1 MKSDDKRY
9 LGQMLTTVASYRKS
23 IKMPQCANPIDDEV
37 FEKLTEIKGKL
48 TDDTF
53 DIFRFKKPLLLL
65 WKKLIEKSIVC
76 LRYFDTR
83 EPFGKPGVKKVPYAY
98 GVQNLYEYF
107 EKYNEFENLLYGGS
121 EYYRDHVIH
130 VIRVWIIGTDILL
143 RDNAKFINAI
153 NIVKGFD
160 FSNYEKLSIWTIIA
174 MTHDL
179 GYPLEKS
186 MKIMDKTKDMMKCF
200 IQNPVLSMDFSFS
213 GVQNLMNDF
222 VIRFMSSKMWKV
234 RDRGTIAIDSELGA
248 DEKDKDLFV
257 ARLQP
262 KFYFKFQKSLEQNN
276 HGILSS
282 LLIYKMLLYFLES
295 DYSTN
300 EDYVFDKE
308 DTRQFYM
315 RREILRSISSHTC
328 QDIYQLH
335 LYSFSLLLIIAD
347 DAQEWGR
354 KQISELYVQKDTG
367 YEFKGIDIVDAESG
381 EGNTCIMTEQYTIS
395 NDKQFKHILEQ
406 FRRISLGYNAWFR
419 DGQDTDNRDFNFVKR
434 TKVVVKKGGSD
445 IDVELSLHI
454 DKREASYFDIK
465 FDTARCK
472 KCGLED
478 YVFQLFG
485 KVKEAKEVKDAKA
498 AKEAKNGSYIY
509 LVVDVERYVEECKE
523 KKDN

>member
-1 MKSDDKRY
+1 MQSDDKRY
-9 LGQMLTTVASYRKS
+9 LGQMLATLDTYRTS
-23 IKMPQCANPIDDEV
+23 VCMPTCANPIDDEV
-37 FEKLTEIKGKL
+37 FESLVEIESKLTE
-48 TDDTF
+48 DTF
-53 DIFRFKKPLLLL
+53 DIFRFKKPLLIL

-83 EPFGKPGVKKVPYAY
+83 EPFGKPDVKKVPYAY

-143 RDNAKFINAI
+143 RDKAKFIHAI
-153 NIVKGFD
+153 EIVRGFK
-160 FSNYEKLSIWTIIA
+160 FSDLEKLSIWTIIA
-174 MTHDL
+174 MSHDL

-200 IQNPVLSMDFSFS
+200 IQNPILSMDFSFS

-222 VIRFMSSKMWKV
+222 VIRFMSSKMWRV
-234 RDRGTIAIDSELGA
+234 RDRGTIAIESEPGA
-248 DEKDKDLFV
+248 DEKEKDKEYFV

-300 EDYVFDKE
+300 EDSVFDEE

-367 YEFKGIDIVDAESG
+367 YEFKGIDIVDAEASD
-381 EGNTCIMTEQYTIS
+381 GNTCIMTEQYTIS
-395 NDKQFKHILEQ
+395 NKKQFKHILKQ

-419 DGQDTDNRDFNFVKR
+419 DGQDTDKRDFNFVKI
-434 TKVVVKKGGSD
+434 TKVVVKMGGSD
-445 IDVELSLHI
+445 KDVELSLHI
-454 DKREASYFDIK
+454 NKREASYFDIK

-472 KCGLED
+472 ECGLEEI
-478 YVFQLFG
+478 VLQLFG
-485 KVKEAKEVKDAKA
+485 EAKDL
-498 AKEAKNGSYIY
+498 KNGSHIY
-509 LVVDVERYVEECKE
+509 HVVDVEQYVEECKE

>member
-1 MKSDDKRY
+1 MQSDDKRY
-9 LGQMLTTVASYRKS
+9 LRQMLSTLNSYRTS
-23 IKMPQCANPIDDEV
+23 TDTPACANPIDDEV
-37 FEKLTEIKGKL
+37 FNLLEDIEGKLTE
-48 TDDTF
+48 DAF
-53 DIFRFKKPLLLL
+53 DIFRFKKPLLQL

-83 EPFGKPGVKKVPYAY
+83 EPFGKPDVKKAPYAY

-143 RDNAKFINAI
+143 RDNAKFVHAI
-153 NIVKGFD
+153 EIVKGFEFSD
-160 FSNYEKLSIWTIIA
+160 FEKLSIWTIIA
-174 MTHDL
+174 MSHDL

-200 IQNPVLSMDFSFS
+200 IQNPILSMDFSFS

-222 VIRFMSSKMWKV
+222 VIRFMSSKMWRVK
-234 RDRGTIAIDSELGA
+234 DCSTIAIESDPSV
-248 DEKDKDLFV
+248 DEKTKEYFV

-262 KFYFKFQKSLEQNN
+262 KLYFKFQKSLEQNN

-367 YEFKGIDIVDAESG
+367 YEFKGIEIMDTESSD
-381 EGNTCIMTEQYTIS
+381 GNTCVMTEQYTIS

-419 DGQDTDNRDFNFVKR
+419 DGQDTDKRDFNFVKR
-434 TKVVVKKGGSD
+434 TKVVVKMGRSD

-454 DKREASYFDIK
+454 NKREASYFDIK
-465 FDTARCK
+465 FDTTRCK
-472 KCGLED
+472 ECELEKI
-478 YVFQLFG
+478 VLKLFG
-485 KVKEAKEVKDAKA
+485 NAKDAKS
-498 AKEAKNGSYIY
+498 GSFIY
-509 LVVDVERYVEECKE
+509 NVVNVEQYVEECKE

>member
-1 MKSDDKRY
+1 MQSDDKRY
-9 LGQMLTTVASYRKS
+9 LGQMLATLDTYRTS
-23 IKMPQCANPIDDEV
+23 VCMPTCANPIDDEV
-37 FEKLTEIKGKL
+37 FKLLADIEGKLTE
-48 TDDTF
+48 DAF
-53 DIFRFKKPLLLL
+53 DIFRFKKPLLQL

-83 EPFGKPGVKKVPYAY
+83 EPFGKPDVKKAPYAY

-143 RDNAKFINAI
+143 RDKAKFIRAI
-153 NIVKGFD
+153 EIVRGFK
-160 FSNYEKLSIWTIIA
+160 FSDLEKLSIWTIIA
-174 MTHDL
+174 MSHDL

-200 IQNPVLSMDFSFS
+200 IQNPILSMDFSFS

-222 VIRFMSSKMWKV
+222 VIRFMSSKMWRV
-234 RDRGTIAIDSELGA
+234 RDRDTIAIESEPGA
-248 DEKDKDLFV
+248 DEKDKDKEYFV

-300 EDYVFDKE
+300 EDYVFDEE

-367 YEFKGIDIVDAESG
+367 YEFKGIDIVDAEASD
-381 EGNTCIMTEQYTIS
+381 GNTCIMTEQYTIS
-395 NDKQFKHILEQ
+395 NRKQFKHILAQ

-419 DGQDTDNRDFNFVKR
+419 DGQDTDKRDFNFIKI
-434 TKVVVKKGGSD
+434 TKVVVKMGGSD
-445 IDVELSLHI
+445 KDVELSLHI
-454 DKREASYFDIK
+454 NKREASYFDIK

-472 KCGLED
+472 ECGLEEI
-478 YVFQLFG
+478 VSQLFG
-485 KVKEAKEVKDAKA
+485 EPKDAKS
-498 AKEAKNGSYIY
+498 GSYIY
-509 LVVDVERYVEECKE
+509 NVVDVEQFVEECKE

>member
-1 MKSDDKRY
+1 MQSDDKRY
-9 LGQMLTTVASYRKS
+9 LRQMLSTLNSYRTS
-23 IKMPQCANPIDDEV
+23 TDAPACANPIDDEV
-37 FEKLTEIKGKL
+37 FNLLDDIEGKLTE
-48 TDDTF
+48 DAF
-53 DIFRFKKPLLLL
+53 DIFRFKKPLLQL

-83 EPFGKPGVKKVPYAY
+83 EPFGKPDVKKAPYAY

-143 RDNAKFINAI
+143 RDKAKFIHAI
-153 NIVKGFD
+153 EIVKGFEFSD
-160 FSNYEKLSIWTIIA
+160 FEKLSIWTIIA
-174 MTHDL
+174 MSHDL

-200 IQNPVLSMDFSFS
+200 IQNPILSMDFSFS

-222 VIRFMSSKMWKV
+222 VIRFMSSKMWRVK
-234 RDRGTIAIDSELGA
+234 DCSTIAIESDPSV
-248 DEKDKDLFV
+248 DEKTKEYFV

-367 YEFKGIDIVDAESG
+367 YEFKGIEIVDTESSD
-381 EGNTCIMTEQYTIS
+381 GNTCVMTEQYTIS

-419 DGQDTDNRDFNFVKR
+419 DGQDTDKRDFNFVKR
-434 TKVVVKKGGSD
+434 TKVVVKMGRSD

-454 DKREASYFDIK
+454 NKREASYFDIK
-465 FDTARCK
+465 FDTTRCK
-472 KCGLED
+472 ECELEKI
-478 YVFQLFG
+478 VLKLFG
-485 KVKEAKEVKDAKA
+485 NAKDAKS
-498 AKEAKNGSYIY
+498 GSFIY
-509 LVVDVERYVEECKE
+509 NVVNVEQYVEECKE

>member
-1 MKSDDKRY
+1 MQSDDKRY
-9 LGQMLTTVASYRKS
+9 LGQMLATLDTYRTS
-23 IKMPQCANPIDDEV
+23 VSMPTCANPIDDEV
-37 FEKLTEIKGKL
+37 FKLLADIEGKLTE
-48 TDDTF
+48 DAF
-53 DIFRFKKPLLLL
+53 DIFRFKKPLLQL

-83 EPFGKPGVKKVPYAY
+83 EPFGKPDVKKAPYAY

-143 RDNAKFINAI
+143 RDKAKFIRAI
-153 NIVKGFD
+153 EIVRGFK
-160 FSNYEKLSIWTIIA
+160 FSDLEKLSIWTIIA
-174 MTHDL
+174 MSHDL

-200 IQNPVLSMDFSFS
+200 IQNPILSMDFSFS

-222 VIRFMSSKMWKV
+222 VIRFMSSKMWRV
-234 RDRGTIAIDSELGA
+234 RDRGTIAIESEPGA
-248 DEKDKDLFV
+248 DEKDKDKEYFV

-300 EDYVFDKE
+300 EDYVFDEE

-367 YEFKGIDIVDAESG
+367 YEFKGIDIVDAESS

-395 NDKQFKHILEQ
+395 NRKQFKHILAQ

-419 DGQDTDNRDFNFVKR
+419 DGQDTDKRDFNFIKI
-434 TKVVVKKGGSD
+434 TKVVVKMGGSD
-445 IDVELSLHI
+445 KDVELSLHI
-454 DKREASYFDIK
+454 NKREASYFDIK

-472 KCGLED
+472 ECGLEKI
-478 YVFQLFG
+478 VSQLFG
-485 KVKEAKEVKDAKA
+485 EPKDAKS
-498 AKEAKNGSYIY
+498 GSYIY
-509 LVVDVERYVEECKE
+509 NVVDVEQFVEECKE

>member
-1 MKSDDKRY
+1 MQSDDKRY
-9 LGQMLTTVASYRKS
+9 LRQMLSTLNSYRTS
-23 IKMPQCANPIDDEV
+23 TDTPACANPIDDEV
-37 FEKLTEIKGKL
+37 FNLLEDIEGKLTE
-48 TDDTF
+48 DAF
-53 DIFRFKKPLLLL
+53 DIFRFKKPLLQL

-83 EPFGKPGVKKVPYAY
+83 EPFGKPDVKKAPYAY

-143 RDNAKFINAI
+143 RDNAKFVHAI
-153 NIVKGFD
+153 EIVKGFEFSD
-160 FSNYEKLSIWTIIA
+160 FEKLSIWTIIA
-174 MTHDL
+174 MSHDL

-200 IQNPVLSMDFSFS
+200 IQNPILSMDFSFS

-222 VIRFMSSKMWKV
+222 VIRFMSSKMWRVK
-234 RDRGTIAIDSELGA
+234 DCSTIAIESDPSV
-248 DEKDKDLFV
+248 DEKTKEYFV

-335 LYSFSLLLIIAD
+335 FYSFSLLLIIAD

-367 YEFKGIDIVDAESG
+367 YEFKGIEIMDTESSD
-381 EGNTCIMTEQYTIS
+381 GNTCVMTEQYTIS

-419 DGQDTDNRDFNFVKR
+419 DGQDTDKRDFNFVKR
-434 TKVVVKKGGSD
+434 TKVVVKMGRSD

-454 DKREASYFDIK
+454 NKREASYFDIK
-465 FDTARCK
+465 FDTTRCK
-472 KCGLED
+472 ECELEKI
-478 YVFQLFG
+478 VLKLFG
-485 KVKEAKEVKDAKA
+485 NAKDAKS
-498 AKEAKNGSYIY
+498 GSFIY
-509 LVVDVERYVEECKE
+509 NVVNVEQYVEECKE

>member
-1 MKSDDKRY
+1 MQSDDKRY
-9 LGQMLTTVASYRKS
+9 LGQMLATLDTYRTS
-23 IKMPQCANPIDDEV
+23 VCMPTCANPIDDEV
-37 FEKLTEIKGKL
+37 FKLLADIEGKLTE
-48 TDDTF
+48 DAF
-53 DIFRFKKPLLLL
+53 DIFRFKKPLLQL

-83 EPFGKPGVKKVPYAY
+83 EPFGKPDVKKAPYAY

-143 RDNAKFINAI
+143 RDKAKFIHAI
-153 NIVKGFD
+153 EIVRGFK
-160 FSNYEKLSIWTIIA
+160 FSDLEKLSIWTIIA
-174 MTHDL
+174 MSHDL

-200 IQNPVLSMDFSFS
+200 IQNPILSMDFSFS

-222 VIRFMSSKMWKV
+222 VIRFMSSKMWRV
-234 RDRGTIAIDSELGA
+234 RDRGTIAIESEPGA
-248 DEKDKDLFV
+248 DEKEKDKEYFV

-300 EDYVFDKE
+300 EDYVFDEE

-367 YEFKGIDIVDAESG
+367 YEFKGIDIVDAEASD
-381 EGNTCIMTEQYTIS
+381 GNTCIMTEQYTIS
-395 NDKQFKHILEQ
+395 NKKQFRHILKQ

-419 DGQDTDNRDFNFVKR
+419 DGQDTDKRDFNFVKI
-434 TKVVVKKGGSD
+434 TKVVVKMGGSD
-445 IDVELSLHI
+445 KDVELSLHI
-454 DKREASYFDIK
+454 NKREASYFDIT

-472 KCGLED
+472 ECGLEKI
-478 YVFQLFG
+478 VLLLFG
-485 KVKEAKEVKDAKA
+485 EPKDAKS
-498 AKEAKNGSYIY
+498 GSYIY
-509 LVVDVERYVEECKE
+509 NVVDVEQYVEECKE

>member
-1 MKSDDKRY
+1 MQSDDKRY
-9 LGQMLTTVASYRKS
+9 LGQMLATLDTYRTS
-23 IKMPQCANPIDDEV
+23 VSMPTCANPIDDEV
-37 FEKLTEIKGKL
+37 FKLLADIEGKLTE
-48 TDDTF
+48 DAF
-53 DIFRFKKPLLLL
+53 DIFRFKKPLLQL

-83 EPFGKPGVKKVPYAY
+83 EPFGKPDVKKAPYAY

-143 RDNAKFINAI
+143 RDKAKFIRAI
-153 NIVKGFD
+153 EIVRGFK
-160 FSNYEKLSIWTIIA
+160 FSDLEKLSIWTIIA
-174 MTHDL
+174 MSHDL

-200 IQNPVLSMDFSFS
+200 IQNPILSMDFSFS

-222 VIRFMSSKMWKV
+222 VIRFMSSKMWRV
-234 RDRGTIAIDSELGA
+234 RDRGTIAIESEPDA
-248 DEKDKDLFV
+248 DEKDKDKEYFV

-300 EDYVFDKE
+300 EDYVFDEE

-367 YEFKGIDIVDAESG
+367 YEFKGIDIVDAEASD
-381 EGNTCIMTEQYTIS
+381 GNTCIMTEQYTIS
-395 NDKQFKHILEQ
+395 NKKQFKHILKQ

-419 DGQDTDNRDFNFVKR
+419 DGQDTDKRDFNFVKI
-434 TKVVVKKGGSD
+434 TKVVVKMGGSD
-445 IDVELSLHI
+445 KDVELSLHI
-454 DKREASYFDIK
+454 NKREASYFDIK

-472 KCGLED
+472 ECGLEEI
-478 YVFQLFG
+478 VLQLFG
-485 KVKEAKEVKDAKA
+485 EAKDLKDSKEVKDAK
-498 AKEAKNGSYIY
+498 NGSHIY
-509 LVVDVERYVEECKE
+509 HVVDVEQYVEECKE

>member
-1 MKSDDKRY
+1 MQSDDKRY
-9 LGQMLTTVASYRKS
+9 LGQMLATLDTYRTS
-23 IKMPQCANPIDDEV
+23 VCMPTCANPIDDEV
-37 FEKLTEIKGKL
+37 FKLLADIEGKLTE
-48 TDDTF
+48 DAF
-53 DIFRFKKPLLLL
+53 DIFRFKKPLLQL

-83 EPFGKPGVKKVPYAY
+83 EPFGKPDVNKAPYAY

-143 RDNAKFINAI
+143 RDKAKFIRAI
-153 NIVKGFD
+153 EIVRGFK
-160 FSNYEKLSIWTIIA
+160 FSDLEKLSIWTIIA
-174 MTHDL
+174 MSHDL

-200 IQNPVLSMDFSFS
+200 IQNPILSMDFSFS

-222 VIRFMSSKMWKV
+222 VIRFMSSKMWRV
-234 RDRGTIAIDSELGA
+234 RDRGTIAIESEPGA
-248 DEKDKDLFV
+248 DEKDKDKEYFV

-300 EDYVFDKE
+300 EDYVFDEE

-367 YEFKGIDIVDAESG
+367 YEFKGIDIVDAEASD
-381 EGNTCIMTEQYTIS
+381 GNTCIMTEQYTIS
-395 NDKQFKHILEQ
+395 NKKQFKHILKQ

-419 DGQDTDNRDFNFVKR
+419 DGQDTDKRDFNFVKI
-434 TKVVVKKGGSD
+434 TKVVVKMGGSD
-445 IDVELSLHI
+445 KDVELSLHI
-454 DKREASYFDIK
+454 NKREASYFDIK

-472 KCGLED
+472 ECGLEKI
-478 YVFQLFG
+478 VLQLFG
-485 KVKEAKEVKDAKA
+485 EAKDL
-498 AKEAKNGSYIY
+498 KNGSHIY
-509 LVVDVERYVEECKE
+509 HVVDVEQYVEECKE

>member
-1 MKSDDKRY
+1 MQSDDKRY
-9 LGQMLTTVASYRKS
+9 LRQMLSTLNSYRTS
-23 IKMPQCANPIDDEV
+23 TDTPACANPIDDEV
-37 FEKLTEIKGKL
+37 FNLLEDIEGKLTE
-48 TDDTF
+48 DAF
-53 DIFRFKKPLLLL
+53 DIFRFKKPLLQL

-83 EPFGKPGVKKVPYAY
+83 EPFGKPDVKKAPYAY

-143 RDNAKFINAI
+143 RDNAKFVHAI
-153 NIVKGFD
+153 EIVKGFEFSD
-160 FSNYEKLSIWTIIA
+160 FEKLSIWTIIA
-174 MTHDL
+174 MSHDL

-200 IQNPVLSMDFSFS
+200 IQNPILSMDFSFS

-222 VIRFMSSKMWKV
+222 VIRFMSSKMWRVK
-234 RDRGTIAIDSELGA
+234 DCSTIAIESDPSV
-248 DEKDKDLFV
+248 DEKTKEYFV

-367 YEFKGIDIVDAESG
+367 YEFKGIEIMDTESSD
-381 EGNTCIMTEQYTIS
+381 GNTCVMTEQYTIS

-419 DGQDTDNRDFNFVKR
+419 DGQDTDKRDFNFVKR
-434 TKVVVKKGGSD
+434 TKVVVKMGRSD

-454 DKREASYFDIK
+454 NKREASYFDIK
-465 FDTARCK
+465 FDTTRCK
-472 KCGLED
+472 ECELEKI
-478 YVFQLFG
+478 VLKLFG
-485 KVKEAKEVKDAKA
+485 NAKDAKS
-498 AKEAKNGSYIY
+498 GSFIY
-509 LVVDVERYVEECKE
+509 NVVNVEQYVEECKE

>member
-1 MKSDDKRY
+1 MQSDDKRY
-9 LGQMLTTVASYRKS
+9 LGQMLATLDTYRTS
-23 IKMPQCANPIDDEV
+23 VSMPTCANPIDDEV
-37 FEKLTEIKGKL
+37 FKLLADIEGKLTE
-48 TDDTF
+48 DAF
-53 DIFRFKKPLLLL
+53 DIFRFKKPLLQL

-83 EPFGKPGVKKVPYAY
+83 EPFGKPDVKKAPYAY

-143 RDNAKFINAI
+143 RDKAKFIRAI
-153 NIVKGFD
+153 EIVRGFK
-160 FSNYEKLSIWTIIA
+160 FSDLEKLSIWTIIA
-174 MTHDL
+174 MSHDL

-200 IQNPVLSMDFSFS
+200 IQNPILSMDFSFS

-222 VIRFMSSKMWKV
+222 VIRFMSSKMWRV
-234 RDRGTIAIDSELGA
+234 RDRGTIAIESEPGA
-248 DEKDKDLFV
+248 DEKDKDKEYFV

-300 EDYVFDKE
+300 EDYVFDEE

-367 YEFKGIDIVDAESG
+367 YEFKGIDIVDAESS

-395 NDKQFKHILEQ
+395 NRKQFKHILAQ

-419 DGQDTDNRDFNFVKR
+419 DGQDTDKRDFNFIKI
-434 TKVVVKKGGSD
+434 TKVVVKMGGSD
-445 IDVELSLHI
+445 KDVELSLHI
-454 DKREASYFDIK
+454 NKREASYFDIK

-472 KCGLED
+472 ECGLEEI
-478 YVFQLFG
+478 VSQLFG
-485 KVKEAKEVKDAKA
+485 EPKDAKS
-498 AKEAKNGSYIY
+498 GSYIY
-509 LVVDVERYVEECKE
+509 NVVDVEQFVEECKE

>member
-1 MKSDDKRY
+1 MQSDDKRY
-9 LGQMLTTVASYRKS
+9 LGQMLATLDTYRTS
-23 IKMPQCANPIDDEV
+23 VCMPTCANPIDDEV
-37 FEKLTEIKGKL
+37 FKLLADIEGKLTE
-48 TDDTF
+48 DAF
-53 DIFRFKKPLLLL
+53 DIFRFKKPLLQL

-83 EPFGKPGVKKVPYAY
+83 EPFGKPDVKKAPYAY

-143 RDNAKFINAI
+143 RDKAKFIHAI
-153 NIVKGFD
+153 EIVRGFK
-160 FSNYEKLSIWTIIA
+160 FSDLEKLSIWTIIA
-174 MTHDL
+174 MSHDL

-200 IQNPVLSMDFSFS
+200 IQNPILSMDFSFS

-222 VIRFMSSKMWKV
+222 VIRFMSSTMWRV
-234 RDRGTIAIDSELGA
+234 RDRGTIAIESEPGA
-248 DEKDKDLFV
+248 DEKEKDKEYFV

-300 EDYVFDKE
+300 EDYVFDEE

-367 YEFKGIDIVDAESG
+367 YEFKGIDIVDAEASD
-381 EGNTCIMTEQYTIS
+381 GNTCIMTEQYTIS
-395 NDKQFKHILEQ
+395 NKKQFRHILKQ

-419 DGQDTDNRDFNFVKR
+419 DGQDTDKRDFNFVKI
-434 TKVVVKKGGSD
+434 TKVVVKMGGSD
-445 IDVELSLHI
+445 KDVELSLHI
-454 DKREASYFDIK
+454 NKREASYFDIT

-472 KCGLED
+472 ECGLEEI
-478 YVFQLFG
+478 VLQLFG
-485 KVKEAKEVKDAKA
+485 EAKDLKDSKEV
-498 AKEAKNGSYIY
+498 KEAKNGSHIY
-509 LVVDVERYVEECKE
+509 HVVDVEQYVEECKE

>member
-1 MKSDDKRY
+1 MS
-9 LGQMLTTVASYRKS
+9 
-23 IKMPQCANPIDDEV
+23 
-37 FEKLTEIKGKL
+37 
-48 TDDTF
+48 
-53 DIFRFKKPLLLL
+53 
-65 WKKLIEKSIVC
+65 
-76 LRYFDTR
+76 
-83 EPFGKPGVKKVPYAY
+83 
-98 GVQNLYEYF
+98 
-107 EKYNEFENLLYGGS
+107 
-121 EYYRDHVIH
+121 
-130 VIRVWIIGTDILL
+130 
-143 RDNAKFINAI
+143 
-153 NIVKGFD
+153 
-160 FSNYEKLSIWTIIA
+160 
-174 MTHDL
+174 HDL

-200 IQNPVLSMDFSFS
+200 IQNPILSMDFSFS

-222 VIRFMSSKMWKV
+222 VIRFMSSKMWRV
-234 RDRGTIAIDSELGA
+234 RDRGTIAIESEPGA
-248 DEKDKDLFV
+248 DEKDKEYFV

-300 EDYVFDKE
+300 EDYVFDEE

-367 YEFKGIDIVDAESG
+367 YEFKGIDIVDAESS

-395 NDKQFKHILEQ
+395 NRKQFKHILAQ

-419 DGQDTDNRDFNFVKR
+419 DGQDTDKRDFNFIKI
-434 TKVVVKKGGSD
+434 TKVVVKMGGSD
-445 IDVELSLHI
+445 KDVELSLHI
-454 DKREASYFDIK
+454 NKREASYFDIK

-472 KCGLED
+472 ECGLEEI
-478 YVFQLFG
+478 VSQLFG
-485 KVKEAKEVKDAKA
+485 EPKDAKS
-498 AKEAKNGSYIY
+498 GSYIY
-509 LVVDVERYVEECKE
+509 NVVDVEQFVEECKE

>member
-1 MKSDDKRY
+1 MQSDDKRY
-9 LGQMLTTVASYRKS
+9 LGQMLATLTSYRTS
-23 IKMPQCANPIDDEV
+23 TNMPPCANPIDDEV
-37 FEKLTEIKGKL
+37 FESLVEIEGKLTE
-48 TDDTF
+48 DTF
-53 DIFRFKKPLLLL
+53 DIFRFKKPLLIL

-83 EPFGKPGVKKVPYAY
+83 EPFGKPNVKKAPYAY

-107 EKYNEFENLLYGGS
+107 EKYNDFENLLYGGS

-143 RDNAKFINAI
+143 RDKAKFIHRI
-153 NIVKGFD
+153 EIVKGFVFSD
-160 FSNYEKLSIWTIIA
+160 FEKLSVWSIIA

-222 VIRFMSSKMWKV
+222 VIRFMSSKMWRVK
-234 RDRGTIAIDSELGA
+234 DCSTIAIESDSGA
-248 DEKDKDLFV
+248 DEKDKEYFV

-300 EDYVFDKE
+300 EDYVFDEE

-315 RREILRSISSHTC
+315 RREILRSIYSHTC

-367 YEFKGIDIVDAESG
+367 YEFKGIDIVDAEASD
-381 EGNTCIMTEQYTIS
+381 GNTCIMTEQYTIS
-395 NDKQFKHILEQ
+395 NKKQFKHILKQ

-419 DGQDTDNRDFNFVKR
+419 DGQDTDKRDFNFVKI
-434 TKVVVKKGGSD
+434 TKVVVKMGGSD
-445 IDVELSLHI
+445 KDVELSLHI
-454 DKREASYFDIK
+454 NKREASYFDIK

-472 KCGLED
+472 DCGLEE
-478 YVFQLFG
+478 VVLLLFG
-485 KVKEAKEVKDAKA
+485 KAKDPKEVEDAKS
-498 AKEAKNGSYIY
+498 GSHIY
-509 LVVDVERYVEECKE
+509 HVVDVEQYVEECKE

>member
-1 MKSDDKRY
+1 MQSDDKRY
-9 LGQMLTTVASYRKS
+9 LGQMLATLKSYRTS
-23 IKMPQCANPIDDEV
+23 TNMPLCANPIDDEV
-37 FEKLTEIKGKL
+37 FESLVEIESKLTE
-48 TDDTF
+48 DAF
-53 DIFRFKKPLLLL
+53 DIFRFKKPLLQL

-83 EPFGKPGVKKVPYAY
+83 EPFGKPDVKKAPYAY

-143 RDNAKFINAI
+143 RDKAKFIQAI
-153 NIVKGFD
+153 EIVRGFK
-160 FSNYEKLSIWTIIA
+160 FSDLEKLSIWTIIA
-174 MTHDL
+174 MSHDL

-200 IQNPVLSMDFSFS
+200 IQNPILSMDFSFS

-222 VIRFMSSKMWKV
+222 VIRFMSSKMWRV
-234 RDRGTIAIDSELGA
+234 RDRGTIAIESEPGA
-248 DEKDKDLFV
+248 DEKDKDYFV

-300 EDYVFDKE
+300 EDYVFDEE

-367 YEFKGIDIVDAESG
+367 YEFKGIDIVDAEASD
-381 EGNTCIMTEQYTIS
+381 GNTCIMTEQYTIS
-395 NDKQFKHILEQ
+395 NKKQFKHILKQ

-419 DGQDTDNRDFNFVKR
+419 DGQDTDKRDFNFVKI
-434 TKVVVKKGGSD
+434 TKVVVKMGGSD
-445 IDVELSLHI
+445 KDVELSLHI
-454 DKREASYFDIK
+454 NKREASYFDIK
-465 FDTARCK
+465 LDTARCK
-472 KCGLED
+472 ECGLEEI
-478 YVFQLFG
+478 VLQLFG
-485 KVKEAKEVKDAKA
+485 EPKEPKEAKVAKS
-498 AKEAKNGSYIY
+498 GSYIY
-509 LVVDVERYVEECKE
+509 NVVDVEQFVEECKE

>member
-1 MKSDDKRY
+1 MQSDDKRY
-9 LGQMLTTVASYRKS
+9 LGQMLATLDTYRTS
-23 IKMPQCANPIDDEV
+23 VCMPTCANPIDDEV
-37 FEKLTEIKGKL
+37 FKLLADIEGKLTE
-48 TDDTF
+48 DAF
-53 DIFRFKKPLLLL
+53 DIFRFKKPLLQL

-83 EPFGKPGVKKVPYAY
+83 EPFGKPDVKKAPYAY

-143 RDNAKFINAI
+143 RDKAKFIHAI
-153 NIVKGFD
+153 EIVRGFK
-160 FSNYEKLSIWTIIA
+160 FSDLEKLSIWTIIA
-174 MTHDL
+174 MSHDL

-200 IQNPVLSMDFSFS
+200 IQNPILSMDFSFS

-222 VIRFMSSKMWKV
+222 VIRFMSSKMWRV
-234 RDRGTIAIDSELGA
+234 RDRGTIAIESEPGA
-248 DEKDKDLFV
+248 DEKEKDKEYFV

-300 EDYVFDKE
+300 EDYVFDEE

-367 YEFKGIDIVDAESG
+367 YEFKGIDIVDAEASD
-381 EGNTCIMTEQYTIS
+381 GNTCIMTEQYTIS
-395 NDKQFKHILEQ
+395 NKKQFRHILKQ

-419 DGQDTDNRDFNFVKR
+419 DGQDTDKRDFNFVKI
-434 TKVVVKKGGSD
+434 TKVVVKMGGSD
-445 IDVELSLHI
+445 KDVELSLHI
-454 DKREASYFDIK
+454 NKREASYFDIT

-472 KCGLED
+472 ECGLEEI
-478 YVFQLFG
+478 VLQLFG
-485 KVKEAKEVKDAKA
+485 EAKDL
-498 AKEAKNGSYIY
+498 KNGSHIY
-509 LVVDVERYVEECKE
+509 HVVDVEQYVEECKE

>member
-1 MKSDDKRY
+1 MQSDDKRY
-9 LGQMLTTVASYRKS
+9 LGQMLATVGSYRKVA
-23 IKMPQCANPIDDEV
+23 KMPCCANPIDDEV
-37 FEKLTEIKGKL
+37 FNSLQEIEGKL

-83 EPFGKPGVKKVPYAY
+83 EPFGKPDVKKAPYAY

-107 EKYNEFENLLYGGS
+107 GKYNDFEKLLYGGS

-130 VIRVWIIGTDILL
+130 VIRVWLIGTEILL
-143 RDNAKFINAI
+143 RDDAKFIHRI
-153 NIVKGFD
+153 EIVKGFEFSD
-160 FSNYEKLSIWTIIA
+160 FEKLSIWTIIA

-200 IQNPVLSMDFSFS
+200 IQNPVLSVDFSFS

-234 RDRGTIAIDSELGA
+234 KDCSTISIESDSVEE
-248 DEKDKDLFV
+248 EKVKEYFV

-300 EDYVFDKE
+300 EDYVFDHE

-315 RREILRSISSHTC
+315 RREILRAISSHTC

-354 KQISELYVQKDTG
+354 KQISELYVQKETG
-367 YEFKGIDIVDAESG
+367 YEFKGIDILDGESSD
-381 EGNTCIMTEQYTIS
+381 GNTCLMTEQYTIS
-395 NDKQFKHILEQ
+395 NCKQFEHILKQ
-406 FRRISLGYNAWFR
+406 FRRVSLGYNAWFR
-419 DGQDTDNRDFNFVKR
+419 DGQDTDKRDFNFVKR
-434 TKVVVKKGGSD
+434 TKVVVKMGGSD
-445 IDVELSLHI
+445 KDVELSLHI
-454 DKREASYFDIK
+454 NKLEASYFDIR
-465 FDTARCK
+465 FDFTYSKECE
-472 KCGLED
+472 LED
-478 YVFQLFG
+478 IVLQLFG
-485 KVKEAKEVKDAKA
+485 NEPSKEG
-498 AKEAKNGSYIY
+498 GSYIY
-509 LVVDVERYVEECKE
+509 HVVDVEQYVEECKE

>member
-1 MKSDDKRY
+1 
-9 LGQMLTTVASYRKS
+9 
-23 IKMPQCANPIDDEV
+23 
-37 FEKLTEIKGKL
+37 
-48 TDDTF
+48 
-53 DIFRFKKPLLLL
+53 
-65 WKKLIEKSIVC
+65 
-76 LRYFDTR
+76 
-83 EPFGKPGVKKVPYAY
+83 
-98 GVQNLYEYF
+98 
-107 EKYNEFENLLYGGS
+107 
-121 EYYRDHVIH
+121 
-130 VIRVWIIGTDILL
+130 
-143 RDNAKFINAI
+143 
-153 NIVKGFD
+153 
-160 FSNYEKLSIWTIIA
+160 
-174 MTHDL
+174 
-179 GYPLEKS
+179 

-222 VIRFMSSKMWKV
+222 VIRFMSSKMWRVK
-234 RDRGTIAIDSELGA
+234 DCSTIAIESDSGA
-248 DEKDKDLFV
+248 EEKDKEYFV

-300 EDYVFDKE
+300 EDYVFDEE

-367 YEFKGIDIVDAESG
+367 YEFKGIDIVDAESS

-395 NDKQFKHILEQ
+395 SDKQFKHILKQ

-419 DGQDTDNRDFNFVKR
+419 DGQDTDKRDFNFVKR
-434 TKVVVKKGGSD
+434 TKVVVKMGGSD
-445 IDVELSLHI
+445 KDVELSLHI
-454 DKREASYFDIK
+454 NKREASYFDIK

-472 KCGLED
+472 ECGLEKI
-478 YVFQLFG
+478 VLLLFG
-485 KVKEAKEVKDAKA
+485 EPKDAKS
-498 AKEAKNGSYIY
+498 GSYIY
-509 LVVDVERYVEECKE
+509 NVVDVEQYVEECKE

>member
-1 MKSDDKRY
+1 MQSDDKRY
-9 LGQMLTTVASYRKS
+9 LRQMLSTLNSYRTS
-23 IKMPQCANPIDDEV
+23 TDTPACANPIDDEV
-37 FEKLTEIKGKL
+37 FNLLEDIEGKLTE
-48 TDDTF
+48 DAF
-53 DIFRFKKPLLLL
+53 DIFRFKKPLLQL

-83 EPFGKPGVKKVPYAY
+83 EPFGKPDVKKAPYAY

-143 RDNAKFINAI
+143 RDNAKFVHAI
-153 NIVKGFD
+153 EIVKGFE
-160 FSNYEKLSIWTIIA
+160 FSDYEKLSIWTIIA
-174 MTHDL
+174 MSHDL

-200 IQNPVLSMDFSFS
+200 IQNPILSMDFSFS

-222 VIRFMSSKMWKV
+222 VIRFMSSKMWRVK
-234 RDRGTIAIDSELGA
+234 DCSTIAIESDPSV
-248 DEKDKDLFV
+248 DEKTKEYFV

-367 YEFKGIDIVDAESG
+367 YEFKGIEIMDTESSD
-381 EGNTCIMTEQYTIS
+381 GNTCVMTEQYTIS

-419 DGQDTDNRDFNFVKR
+419 DGQDTDKRDFNFVKR
-434 TKVVVKKGGSD
+434 TKVVVKMGRSD

-454 DKREASYFDIK
+454 NKREASYFDIK
-465 FDTARCK
+465 FDTTRCK
-472 KCGLED
+472 ECELEKI
-478 YVFQLFG
+478 VLKLFG
-485 KVKEAKEVKDAKA
+485 NAKDAKS
-498 AKEAKNGSYIY
+498 GSFIY
-509 LVVDVERYVEECKE
+509 NVVNVEQYVEECKE

>member
-1 MKSDDKRY
+1 MQSDDKRY
-9 LGQMLTTVASYRKS
+9 LRQMLSTLNSYRTS
-23 IKMPQCANPIDDEV
+23 TDTPACANPIDDEV
-37 FEKLTEIKGKL
+37 FNLLEDIEGKLTE
-48 TDDTF
+48 DAF
-53 DIFRFKKPLLLL
+53 DIFRFKKPLLQL

-83 EPFGKPGVKKVPYAY
+83 EPFGKPDVKKAPYAY

-143 RDNAKFINAI
+143 RDNAKFVHAI
-153 NIVKGFD
+153 EIVKGFEFSD
-160 FSNYEKLSIWTIIA
+160 FEKLSIWTIIA
-174 MTHDL
+174 MSHDL

-200 IQNPVLSMDFSFS
+200 IQNPILSMDFSFS

-222 VIRFMSSKMWKV
+222 VIRFMSSKMWRVK
-234 RDRGTIAIDSELGA
+234 DCSTIAIESDPSV
-248 DEKDKDLFV
+248 DEKTKEYFV

-367 YEFKGIDIVDAESG
+367 YEFKGIEIMDTESSD
-381 EGNTCIMTEQYTIS
+381 GNTCVMTEQYTIS

-419 DGQDTDNRDFNFVKR
+419 DGQDTDKRDFNFVKR
-434 TKVVVKKGGSD
+434 TKVVVKMGRSD

-454 DKREASYFDIK
+454 NKREASYFDIK
-465 FDTARCK
+465 FDTTRCK
-472 KCGLED
+472 ECELEKI
-478 YVFQLFG
+478 VLTLFG
-485 KVKEAKEVKDAKA
+485 NAKDAKS
-498 AKEAKNGSYIY
+498 GSFIY
-509 LVVDVERYVEECKE
+509 NVVNVEQYVEECKE

>member
-1 MKSDDKRY
+1 MQSDDKRY
-9 LGQMLTTVASYRKS
+9 LRQMLSTLNSYRTS
-23 IKMPQCANPIDDEV
+23 TDTPACGNPIDDEV
-37 FEKLTEIKGKL
+37 FNLLEDIEGKLTE
-48 TDDTF
+48 DAF
-53 DIFRFKKPLLLL
+53 DIFRFKKPLLQL

-83 EPFGKPGVKKVPYAY
+83 EPFGKPDVKKAPYAY

-143 RDNAKFINAI
+143 RDNAKFVHAI
-153 NIVKGFD
+153 EIVKGFEFSD
-160 FSNYEKLSIWTIIA
+160 FEKLSIWTIIA
-174 MTHDL
+174 MSHDL

-200 IQNPVLSMDFSFS
+200 IQNPILSMDFSFS

-222 VIRFMSSKMWKV
+222 VIRFMSSKMWRVK
-234 RDRGTIAIDSELGA
+234 DCSTIAIESDPSV
-248 DEKDKDLFV
+248 DEKTKEYFV

-367 YEFKGIDIVDAESG
+367 YEFKGIDIVDAKSS

-395 NDKQFKHILEQ
+395 NRKQFKHILEQ

-419 DGQDTDNRDFNFVKR
+419 DGQDTDKRDFNFVKI
-434 TKVVVKKGGSD
+434 TKVVVKMGRSD

-454 DKREASYFDIK
+454 NKREASYFDIK
-465 FDTARCK
+465 FDTTRCK
-472 KCGLED
+472 ECELEKI
-478 YVFQLFG
+478 VLKLFG
-485 KVKEAKEVKDAKA
+485 NAKDAKS
-498 AKEAKNGSYIY
+498 GSFIY
-509 LVVDVERYVEECKE
+509 NVVNVEQYVEECKE

>member
-1 MKSDDKRY
+1 MQSDDKRY
-9 LGQMLTTVASYRKS
+9 LGQMLATLDTYRTS
-23 IKMPQCANPIDDEV
+23 VSMPTCANPIDDEV
-37 FEKLTEIKGKL
+37 FKLLADIEGKLTE
-48 TDDTF
+48 DAF
-53 DIFRFKKPLLLL
+53 DIFRFKKPLLQL

-83 EPFGKPGVKKVPYAY
+83 EPFGKPDVKKAPYAY

-143 RDNAKFINAI
+143 RDKAKFIRAI
-153 NIVKGFD
+153 EIVRGFK
-160 FSNYEKLSIWTIIA
+160 FSDLEKLSIWTIIA
-174 MTHDL
+174 MSHDL

-200 IQNPVLSMDFSFS
+200 IQNPILSMDFSFS

-222 VIRFMSSKMWKV
+222 VIRFMSSKMWRV
-234 RDRGTIAIDSELGA
+234 RDRGTIAIESEPGA
-248 DEKDKDLFV
+248 DEKDKDKEYFV

-300 EDYVFDKE
+300 EDYVFDEE

-367 YEFKGIDIVDAESG
+367 YEFKGIDIVDAESS

-395 NDKQFKHILEQ
+395 NRKQFKHILAQ

-419 DGQDTDNRDFNFVKR
+419 DGQDTDKRDFNFIKI
-434 TKVVVKKGGSD
+434 TKVVVKMGGSD
-445 IDVELSLHI
+445 KDVELSLHI
-454 DKREASYFDIK
+454 NKREASYFDIK

-472 KCGLED
+472 ECGLEEI
-478 YVFQLFG
+478 VSQLFG
-485 KVKEAKEVKDAKA
+485 EPKDAKS
-498 AKEAKNGSYIY
+498 GLYIY
-509 LVVDVERYVEECKE
+509 NVVDVEQFVEECKE

>member
-1 MKSDDKRY
+1 MQSDDKRY
-9 LGQMLTTVASYRKS
+9 LGQMLATLDTYRTS
-23 IKMPQCANPIDDEV
+23 VSMPICANPIDDEV
-37 FEKLTEIKGKL
+37 FKLLADIEGKLTE
-48 TDDTF
+48 DAF
-53 DIFRFKKPLLLL
+53 DIFRFKKPLLQL

-83 EPFGKPGVKKVPYAY
+83 EPFGKPDVKKAPYAY

-143 RDNAKFINAI
+143 RDKAKFIRAI
-153 NIVKGFD
+153 EIVRGFK
-160 FSNYEKLSIWTIIA
+160 FSDLEKLSIWTIIA
-174 MTHDL
+174 MSHDL

-200 IQNPVLSMDFSFS
+200 IQNPILSMDFSFS

-222 VIRFMSSKMWKV
+222 VIRFMSSKMWRV
-234 RDRGTIAIDSELGA
+234 RDRGTIAIESEPGA
-248 DEKDKDLFV
+248 DEKDKDKEYFV

-300 EDYVFDKE
+300 EDYVFDEE

-367 YEFKGIDIVDAESG
+367 YEFKGIDIVDAESS

-395 NDKQFKHILEQ
+395 NRKQFKHILAQ

-419 DGQDTDNRDFNFVKR
+419 DGQDTDKRDFNFIKI
-434 TKVVVKKGGSD
+434 TKVVVKMGGSD
-445 IDVELSLHI
+445 KDVELSLHI
-454 DKREASYFDIK
+454 NKREASYFDIK

-472 KCGLED
+472 ECGLEEI
-478 YVFQLFG
+478 VSQLFG
-485 KVKEAKEVKDAKA
+485 EPKDAKS
-498 AKEAKNGSYIY
+498 GSYIY
-509 LVVDVERYVEECKE
+509 NVVDVEQFVEECKE

>member
-1 MKSDDKRY
+1 MQSDDKRY
-9 LGQMLTTVASYRKS
+9 LGQMLATLDTYRTS
-23 IKMPQCANPIDDEV
+23 VCMPTCANPIDDEV
-37 FEKLTEIKGKL
+37 FKLLADIEGKLTE
-48 TDDTF
+48 DAF
-53 DIFRFKKPLLLL
+53 DIFRFKKPLLQL

-83 EPFGKPGVKKVPYAY
+83 EPFGKPDVNKAPYAY

-143 RDNAKFINAI
+143 RDKAKFIRAI
-153 NIVKGFD
+153 EIVRGFK
-160 FSNYEKLSIWTIIA
+160 FSDLEKLSIWTIIA
-174 MTHDL
+174 MSHDL

-200 IQNPVLSMDFSFS
+200 IQNPILSMDFSFS

-222 VIRFMSSKMWKV
+222 VIRFMSSKMWRV
-234 RDRGTIAIDSELGA
+234 RDRGTIAIESEPGA
-248 DEKDKDLFV
+248 DEKDKDKEYFV

-300 EDYVFDKE
+300 EDYVFDEE

-367 YEFKGIDIVDAESG
+367 YEFKGIDIVDAEASD
-381 EGNTCIMTEQYTIS
+381 GNTCIMTEQYTIS
-395 NDKQFKHILEQ
+395 NKKQFKHILKQ

-419 DGQDTDNRDFNFVKR
+419 DGQDTDKRDFNFVKI
-434 TKVVVKKGGSD
+434 TKVVVKMGGSD
-445 IDVELSLHI
+445 KDVELSLHI
-454 DKREASYFDIK
+454 NKREASYFDIK

-472 KCGLED
+472 ECGLEEI
-478 YVFQLFG
+478 VLQLFG
-485 KVKEAKEVKDAKA
+485 EAKDL
-498 AKEAKNGSYIY
+498 KNGSHIY
-509 LVVDVERYVEECKE
+509 HVVDVEQYVEECKE

>member
-1 MKSDDKRY
+1 MQSDDKRY
-9 LGQMLTTVASYRKS
+9 LGQMLATLDTYRTS
-23 IKMPQCANPIDDEV
+23 VCMPTCANPIDDEV
-37 FEKLTEIKGKL
+37 FKLLADIEGKLTE
-48 TDDTF
+48 DAF
-53 DIFRFKKPLLLL
+53 DIFRFKKPLLIL

-83 EPFGKPGVKKVPYAY
+83 EPFGKPDVKKVPYAY

-143 RDNAKFINAI
+143 RDKAKFIHAI
-153 NIVKGFD
+153 EIVRGFK
-160 FSNYEKLSIWTIIA
+160 FSDLEKLSIWTIIA
-174 MTHDL
+174 MSHDL

-200 IQNPVLSMDFSFS
+200 IQNPILSMDFSFS

-222 VIRFMSSKMWKV
+222 VIRFMSSKMWRV
-234 RDRGTIAIDSELGA
+234 RDRGTIAIESEPGA
-248 DEKDKDLFV
+248 DEKEKDKEYFV

-300 EDYVFDKE
+300 EDSVFDEE

-367 YEFKGIDIVDAESG
+367 YEFKGIDIVDAEASD
-381 EGNTCIMTEQYTIS
+381 GNTCIMTEQYTIS
-395 NDKQFKHILEQ
+395 NKKQFKHILKQ

-419 DGQDTDNRDFNFVKR
+419 DGQDTDKRDFNFVKI
-434 TKVVVKKGGSD
+434 TKVVVKMGGSD
-445 IDVELSLHI
+445 KDVELSLHI
-454 DKREASYFDIK
+454 NKREASYFDIT

-472 KCGLED
+472 ECGLEEI
-478 YVFQLFG
+478 VLQLFG
-485 KVKEAKEVKDAKA
+485 EAKDL
-498 AKEAKNGSYIY
+498 KNGSHIY
-509 LVVDVERYVEECKE
+509 HVVDVEQYVEECKE